1 MKSVSIVGL
10 GYVGLPLAQ
19 LFIEKGFMTYGIDV
33 SPLRVDEITRLNPDF
48 ADVTAEF
55 NNVHKSDIV
64 VICVP
69 TPVYADKTPDVSI
82 INSCLQHVAGQLKP
96 GQLLIIESTV
106 HPGYCEDIAVPILEE
121 YSGLAVGEDIFL
133 AHCPERINPGDKTW
147 SVKNIPRVVGA
158 VNKQSLNMA
167 KECYESILDAA
178 VYPMASIT
186 EAEAVKI
193 VENTFRDINIA
204 FVNELAMSFEKTGI
218 DITNVIAGASTKPF
232 GFMAHY
238 PSIGVGGHCIPV
250 DPYYLIESA
259 KNRGYNHRFLSLA
272 REINEGMV
280 EYLLEKIEAAIR
292 ERNLARKDLKVV
304 VLGVAYKQNQSDTR
318 ESPGLRFAEC
328 ATKTGFEVKI
338 YDPYVDRLSDFSST
352 DQALTWADAAV
363 IATAHDQ
370 FRGLSMNNF
379 SKSGIKIVVDGQ
391 NMLDGDN
398 GNGIA
403 YIGVGR

>member
-1 MKSVSIVGL
+1 MKSVCVVGL

-19 LFIEKGFMTYGIDV
+19 LFSERGYITHGIDAN
-33 SPLRVDEITRLNPDF
+33 PLRVDEIARFNPDF
-48 ADVTAEF
+48 ASVTAEF
-55 NNVHKSDIV
+55 DCVETVDIIV
-64 VICVP
+64 VCVP
-69 TPVYADKTPDVSI
+69 TPVHADKTPDVTI
-82 INSCLQHVAGQLKP
+82 INSCLRRVAERLRA

-106 HPGYCEDIAVPILEE
+106 HPGYCKDIAVPILEK
-121 YSGLAVGEDIFL
+121 YSGLTIGEDVFL

-158 VNKQSLNMA
+158 VNKQSLDMA

-178 VYPMASIT
+178 VHPMTSIT

-218 DITNVIAGASTKPF
+218 DMTNVIAGASTKPF

-280 EYLLEKIEAAIR
+280 EYLLERIEAAIR
-292 ERNLARKDLKVV
+292 ERNLVREDLKVV

-318 ESPGLRFAEC
+318 ESPGLRFAEH
-328 ATKTGFEVKI
+328 ATKFGFEVKM
-338 YDPYVDRLSDFSST
+338 YDPFVDSLSDFSST
-352 DQALTWADAAV
+352 DQALAWADVAV

-370 FRGLSMNNF
+370 FRELSMNNF
-379 SKSGIKIVVDGQ
+379 ARNGIAIVVDGQ
-391 NMLDGDN
+391 NILDSDN
-398 GNGIA
+398 NNDIA